1 MSHLNDEAAEFD
13 PMDITE
19 KSLLKKSRIA
29 FFSPEE
35 DFSTNPSL
43 SCIIETLL
51 SLGTEVDVFME
62 TSRKCSPL
70 EYDVRINPFPVRFRK
85 WYGGVKKSLGNWG
98 RFVRGRKSHRMLR
111 SEKYDLVFGVNAE
124 GVVAAFDYHKKW
136 RVPFVYLSYEIFFKN
151 ELYEKARLRLKRE
164 EIEASQF
171 ADLTIVQDPRRGYL
185 LFQENNVSKKR
196 MFWLPVS
203 PKMEGIARK
212 SDYLRKAYH
221 IPDEK
226 WVVLHSGSFE
236 KWTYAEELLQ
246 SAQNWSDN
254 VVLVIHCK
262 QKGGKRRRNIRKILN
277 KDKRSNIIIST
288 TPLERSAYEQMVSS
302 ADIGLCLYKE
312 VAGDPFLQKNIRHIG
327 LSSGKF
333 AYYTKYG
340 LPVIS
345 VRSKTYTEL
354 ANHYNF
360 GEDLEQFSELSGA
373 MHRIMADYDRYSR
386 ESKSLFREKLAFD
399 LYGESLIEKISTIHG

>member
-1 MSHLNDEAAEFD
+1 
-13 PMDITE
+13 MDIAGNC
-19 KSLLKKSRIA
+19 LLKKSRVA

-43 SCIIETLL
+43 SCIIEALLTL
-51 SLGTEVDVFME
+51 GAEVDIFMGA
-62 TSRKCSPL
+62 SRKSPPM
-70 EYDVRINPFPVRFRK
+70 EYDLKIYPFPMRPRK
-85 WYGGVKKSLGNWG
+85 WYGGIKKSLGNWE
-98 RFVRGRKSHRMLR
+98 RCARGRKAHQMLK
-111 SEKYDLVFGVNAE
+111 SQKYDLVFGVNAE
-124 GVVAAFDYHKKW
+124 GVIAALDYYRKW
-136 RVPFVYLSYEIFFKN
+136 NTPFVYLSYEMLFKD

-171 ADLTIVQDPRRGYL
+171 AHLVIMQDPRRGYL
-185 LFQENNVSKKR
+185 LSQENNVSKKK

-203 PKMEGIARK
+203 PKMEGSGSK
-212 SDYLRKAYH
+212 SDYLRKTYH

-262 QKGGKRRRNIRKILN
+262 QKGGKRRRNIKKILN
-277 KDKRSNIIIST
+277 KGKHSNIIFST

-312 VAGDPFLQKNIRHIG
+312 VSGDPFLQKNIRHIG

-354 ANHYNF
+354 ANHHNF
-360 GEDLEQFSELSGA
+360 GEDLEQFSELPGA

>member
-1 MSHLNDEAAEFD
+1 LNNEAAEFD
-13 PMDITE
+13 PMDIAE
-19 KSLLKKSRIA
+19 NCQLKKSHVA

-43 SCIIETLL
+43 SCIIEALLTL
-51 SLGTEVDVFME
+51 GAEVDIFMGA
-62 TSRKCSPL
+62 SRKCPPM
-70 EYDVRINPFPVRFRK
+70 EYDLRIYPFPMRLRK
-85 WYGGVKKSLGNWG
+85 WYGGIKKSLGNWE
-98 RFVRGRKSHRMLR
+98 RYVHGRKAHQMLK
-111 SEKYDLVFGVNAE
+111 SQKYDLVFGVNPE
-124 GVVAAFDYHKKW
+124 GVIAALDYYRKW
-136 RVPFVYLSYEIFFKN
+136 NTPFVYLSYEMLFKD
-151 ELYEKARLRLKRE
+151 ELYEKARLCLKRE

-171 ADLTIVQDPRRGYL
+171 AHLVIMQDPRRGYL
-185 LFQENNVSKKR
+185 LSQENNVSKKK

-203 PKMEGIARK
+203 PKMEGSGCK
-212 SDYLRKAYH
+212 SDYLRKTYH

-246 SAQNWSDN
+246 NTQNWSDN

-262 QKGGKRRRNIRKILN
+262 QKGGKRRRNIKKILN
-277 KDKRSNIIIST
+277 KDKHSNIIFST

-333 AYYTKYG
+333 AYYTKFG

-354 ANHYNF
+354 AKHYNF
-360 GEDLEQFSELSGA
+360 GEDLEQFSELPGA

-386 ESKSLFREKLAFD
+386 ESKSLFREKLVFD
-399 LYGESLIEKISTIHG
+399 LYCTPLIEKLSTIHG